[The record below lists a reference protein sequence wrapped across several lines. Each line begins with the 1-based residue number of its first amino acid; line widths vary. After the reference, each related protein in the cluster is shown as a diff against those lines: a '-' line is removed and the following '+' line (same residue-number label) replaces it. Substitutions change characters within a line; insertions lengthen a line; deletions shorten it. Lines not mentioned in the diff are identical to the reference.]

1 MNFDGTIKRIILS
14 LVILAVV
21 ISISI
26 FMNYSAKFQ
35 RGWKSL
41 KSDWTRGLERM
52 VTVYDYNGRPIKSW
66 KGKFDVASSERET
79 WFDNGNGK
87 RVIIHGGIVINEET

>member
-41 KSDWTRGLERM
+41 KSDWTRGLERT
-52 VTVYDYNGRPIKSW
+52 VT
-66 KGKFDVASSERET
+66 GKFDVASSERET

-87 RVIIHGGIVINEET
+87 RVIIRGGIVINEET